1 MNIFMKRG
9 VSFQIPG
16 KPGTYLFEVLK
27 GIDIEKYCW
36 FVEDQSEIWDASY
49 KQSFFEK
56 GRYDGRNFIEKIKE
70 NYYILF
76 LKLQATYKDYYK
88 TRRRQK
94 YLIEQAIKNGDISY
108 DMLTTDE
115 TSGENILNSGIQ
127 DISETVIHKV
137 MLDRLRGCLSFFSET
152 DRQLLESIYFKEMS
166 EREFSKISGIPQRT
180 VNDRKRRIL
189 AKLKKYLEN

>member
-1 MNIFMKRG
+1 MKRG

-76 LKLQATYKDYYK
+76 LKLQACLRNEDFSNIHTYQDFCDSNCQLLLLIYDCEFVEIFIKDQWIIDTLYQHLLSNNFTNVEY
-88 TRRRQK
+88 
-94 YLIEQAIKNGDISY
+94 I
-108 DMLTTDE
+108 TDE
-115 TSGENILNSGIQ
+115 NDGRTKM
-127 DISETVIHKV
+127 DI
-137 MLDRLRGCLSFFSET
+137 R
-152 DRQLLESIYFKEMS
+152 
-166 EREFSKISGIPQRT
+166 
-180 VNDRKRRIL
+180 
-189 AKLKKYLEN
+189 

>member
-1 MNIFMKRG
+1 MKREPQA
-9 VSFQIPG
+9 VYMKKNNQ
-16 KPGTYLFEVLK
+16 YEEL
-27 GIDIEKYCW
+27 
-36 FVEDQSEIWDASY
+36 SY
-49 KQSFFEK
+49 EEYMNSGQAYKDKKF
-56 GRYDGRNFIEKIKE
+56 
-70 NYYILF
+70 LF
-76 LKLQATYKDYYK
+76 LHGVLMEVDEDTYKDYYK

-115 TSGENILNSGIQ
+115 
-127 DISETVIHKV
+127 SETVIHKV
-137 MLDRLRGCLSFFSET
+137 MLDRLRGCLSFLSET

>member
-1 MNIFMKRG
+1 MK
-9 VSFQIPG
+9 
-16 KPGTYLFEVLK
+16 
-27 GIDIEKYCW
+27 
-36 FVEDQSEIWDASY
+36 SEPKAVYMKKNNQYEELSY
-49 KQSFFEK
+49 E
-56 GRYDGRNFIEKIKE
+56 E
-70 NYYILF
+70 YINSGQAYKDKKFLF
-76 LKLQATYKDYYK
+76 LHGVLMEVDEDTYKDYYK

-115 TSGENILNSGIQ
+115 CNGENILNSGIQ
-127 DISETVIHKV
+127 DISETVIHKI
-137 MLDRLRGCLSFFSET
+137 MLDRLRGCLSFLSET

>member
-1 MNIFMKRG
+1 MQ
-9 VSFQIPG
+9 VDE
-16 KPGTYLFEVLK
+16 Y
-27 GIDIEKYCW
+27 
-36 FVEDQSEIWDASY
+36 
-49 KQSFFEK
+49 
-56 GRYDGRNFIEKIKE
+56 
-70 NYYILF
+70 
-76 LKLQATYKDYYK
+76 TYKDYYK

-115 TSGENILNSGIQ
+115 CNGENILNSGIQ
-127 DISETVIHKV
+127 DISETVIHKI
-137 MLDRLRGCLSFFSET
+137 MLDRLRGCLSFLSET